1 MDGLSQVWH
10 RRKNVQAST
19 NKSQEK
25 LENMMVWVAFFR
37 ANIEIFIEDYFG
49 FKLKTFQKIVLHLMD
64 QYPLFMLVASRG
76 LGKSFL

>member
-37 ANIEIFIEDYFG
+37 ANIEILLRTI
-49 FKLKTFQKIVLHLMD
+49 LALN
-64 QYPLFMLVASRG
+64 
-76 LGKSFL
+76 

>member
-37 ANIEIFIEDYFG
+37 ANIEIFIDVP
-49 FKLKTFQKIVLHLMD
+49 KNCITFNGSIPVVH
-64 QYPLFMLVASRG
+64 ASCIAWFR
-76 LGKSFL
+76 